1 MNSKL
6 AISITGLA
14 LFAAASSCIVGDAV
28 AQTYPSR
35 PIRFVVAMS
44 PGGVTDIL
52 ARLVGQKMSDN
63 LGQAVVVENRA
74 GASGI
79 IGTEYTAKA
88 PPDGYT
94 IQMAQIS
101 THAINVSLY
110 GKLPYDPVKDFAPVT
125 QVTALIGW
133 LLAHPSF
140 PANSVQEL
148 VALAKAKP
156 GQINFA
162 TGGNGTTLHLA
173 GELLKTMAGINIV
186 HVPYNGAKFLPEVIG
201 GQVPVCFDNIP
212 SSIAFVKSG
221 KLKALAVITAKRSS
235 TVPDLP
241 TIAESGVPGF
251 DVASWLGVVAPAK
264 TPRETV
270 GKLNTEIVK
279 VLKTPEVR
287 QRFFE
292 LGAEPVGNS
301 PEEFGAYIQAEIVK
315 WAKVVKESGARPN

>member
-6 AISITGLA
+6 TVGVAGLA

-52 ARLVGQKMSDN
+52 ARLVGQKLSDN

-79 IGTEYTAKA
+79 IGTEHVAKA

-101 THAINVSLY
+101 THAINVSLF
-110 GKLPYDPVKDFAPVT
+110 KLPYDPVKDFAPVT

-162 TGGNGTTLHLA
+162 T
-173 GELLKTMAGINIV
+173 
-186 HVPYNGAKFLPEVIG
+186 
-201 GQVPVCFDNIP
+201 
-212 SSIAFVKSG
+212 
-221 KLKALAVITAKRSS
+221 
-235 TVPDLP
+235 
-241 TIAESGVPGF
+241 
-251 DVASWLGVVAPAK
+251 
-264 TPRETV
+264 
-270 GKLNTEIVK
+270 
-279 VLKTPEVR
+279 
-287 QRFFE
+287 
-292 LGAEPVGNS
+292 
-301 PEEFGAYIQAEIVK
+301 
-315 WAKVVKESGARPN
+315 